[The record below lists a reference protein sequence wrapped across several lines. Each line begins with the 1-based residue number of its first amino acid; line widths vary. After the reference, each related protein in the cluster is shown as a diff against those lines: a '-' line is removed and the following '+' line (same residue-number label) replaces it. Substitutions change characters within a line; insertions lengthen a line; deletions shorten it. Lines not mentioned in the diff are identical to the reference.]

1 MPGAHIWHIK
11 VRRAGQAD
19 YELAEIQMDRRRPPE
34 VGEFIDVVVNRE
46 FIRARIVA
54 LNKSASGSTAA
65 TYTVLAAEEDDGNPN
80 GHREA
85 TQRDF
90 EK

>member
-1 MPGAHIWHIK
+1 MPGQHIWHIK

-54 LNKSASGSTAA
+54 LNKSASGSTS
-65 TYTVLAAEEDDGNPN
+65 TYTIEAVEEDHGNLP

-85 TQRDF
+85 DEDDF
-90 EK
+90 